1 MFDRKLCARTLLIPK
16 QPGEL
21 QRKDTAPI
29 NTQVPPSRSGAGSTP
44 RASTQ
49 EEAEAE
55 WRRSGSQSGNTED
68 GNYDSPHYPESFYL
82 L

>member
-1 MFDRKLCARTLLIPK
+1 MLIAKDALEFLLIFN

-29 NTQVPPSRSGAGSTP
+29 NTAVPPSRSGAGSTP

-55 WRRSGSQSGNTED
+55 WRRSDSQSSDAGD
-68 GNYDSPHYPESFYL
+68 GNHEPP
-82 L
+82 

>member
-1 MFDRKLCARTLLIPK
+1 MFIANVAPKLSLISK

-55 WRRSGSQSGNTED
+55 WRRSDSQSGTTED
-68 GNYDSPHYPESFYL
+68 GNINTPRYPEIIY
-82 L
+82 